1 MLVKLNDKN
10 DYVSEIQK
18 LLSLIGYDLI
28 IDGSFGLK
36 TERSVKSFQKKSGL
50 KEDGVVGDITFEAL
64 KASQKRNSKESK
76 TVLDSHV
83 YPIKVVERTLSTNQ
97 YIKQTF
103 DKTQIFLHFTAG
115 GPNAE
120 NVISGWNA
128 DEPAISTAYIVDR
141 RDGTVFEC
149 FKPEFWSYHL
159 GIKGTKG
166 KLDKSSIGIE
176 ICNWGPIT
184 KKGDKFFTYVNREI
198 SEDNVFKLDTPFRGF
213 SFYEK
218 FTDAQIDNV
227 ENMLRFLIN
236 KFNIKVQPSFDMSW
250 FDYKQDVIDK
260 SLPGIWTHVN
270 VRQDKNDLYP
280 DPKIIEMLNRIAK
293 EFNS

>member
-1 MLVKLNDKN
+1 MLVKINDKN

-76 TVLDSHV
+76 TALDPHV
-83 YPIKVVERTLSTNQ
+83 YPIKVVERSLSTNQ

-128 DEPAISTAYIVDR
+128 DEPAIATAYIVDR
-141 RDGTVFEC
+141 IDGTVFEC

-166 KLDKSSIGIE
+166 KLDKCSIGIE
-176 ICNWGPIT
+176 ICNWGEIT

-198 SEDNVFKLDTPFRGF
+198 KEENVFKLDTPFRGF
-213 SFYEK
+213 SYYEK

-260 SLPGIWTHVN
+260 CLPGIWTHVN
-270 VRQDKNDLYP
+270 VRQDKTDLYP
-280 DPKIIEMLNRIAK
+280 DPKIVEMLNRIAK